1 MLELFL
7 TAAFKKQKLHTISD
21 APRNNRM
28 KFTKRS
34 RRSLLLLLLAV
45 FLLNACQQPTQPTA
59 TPEPQLTRERVAGT
73 RGGSVKYRL
82 EAPPKTFNY
91 LMASDVASLVVSF
104 YLLGGRLVEFN
115 HDEQR
120 YVPSVAE
127 SWKLGGDGRTVEV
140 SLRDGLKFSD
150 GQPLTAED
158 VAFTFRALYDERT
171 ASPLFRSAM
180 LVGERPI
187 EVSAVD
193 RRNLRLTFPEPV
205 AAPENY
211 LSNLAV
217 LPRHKLEESFK
228 GGTLRDAYA
237 LTSDPQSIVTSG
249 AFAVES
255 AQPGERVTLKRN
267 PHYWKKD
274 AAGTQ
279 LPYLD
284 SLTVEVVSDANNAV
298 TRLQQSALDIIDRI
312 RPTDYAALRGG
323 DGSTRAFDNG
333 PGLSTDHLWFN
344 LNPGASNNK
353 PFVEPQR
360 SAWFG
365 DVRFRRA
372 VAHAVDRE
380 AIASS
385 TLQGLATP
393 LYGFVSPGN
402 RTWGASDVPKI
413 EYDLEK
419 SRALLREAGFETRGG
434 GDAPE
439 LYDAKGN
446 RVEFMLIV
454 QAENEPRVKMA
465 TVIQEDLAQLGI
477 RMQVAPIETGELTRR
492 ISQSFDY
499 EAALFGTAVSEPDP
513 SSYTNFLRSN
523 SATHQWFPKQTAPT
537 TEWERRVDELVLMQ
551 SRERDVERRKA
562 IFRDVQIILAEQMPV
577 VPIVA
582 RHVATAANK
591 RIGNYRPST
600 VVPFS
605 LWNVEELFLRQ

>member
-1 MLELFL
+1 
-7 TAAFKKQKLHTISD
+7 
-21 APRNNRM
+21 M
-28 KFTKRS
+28 KFTHRP
-34 RRSLLLLLLAV
+34 RRSLLLVLLVIL
-45 FLLNACQQPTQPTA
+45 FGACQQPQQPTA
-59 TPEPQLTRERVAGT
+59 TPEPEQTRERVVGT

-82 EAPPKTFNY
+82 EAPPKTLNY
-91 LMASDVASLVVSF
+91 LMASDVSSLVVSF

-120 YVPSVAE
+120 YIPSIAE
-127 SWKLGGDGRTVEV
+127 SWKLNEDGRTVEV
-140 SLRDGLKFSD
+140 LLRDGLKFSD
-150 GQPLTAED
+150 GQALTTED

-171 ASPLFRSAM
+171 ASPLFRDAM
-180 LVGERPI
+180 LIGGRPI
-187 EVSAVD
+187 EVSVTDA
-193 RRNLRLTFPEPV
+193 RNLRLTFPEFV

-228 GGTLRDAYA
+228 NGTLRDAYA
-237 LTSDPQSIVTSG
+237 LTSDPQSIVIAG
-249 AFAVES
+249 AFTVES
-255 AQPGERVTLKRN
+255 VQPGERVTFKRN
-267 PHYWKKD
+267 PNYWKKD
-274 AAGTQ
+274 SAGTQ

-298 TRLQQSALDIIDRI
+298 TRLQQNALDVVDRV
-312 RPTDYAALRGG
+312 RPTDYATLRTAQ
-323 DGSTRAFDNG
+323 GSILAFDNG
-333 PGLSTDHLWFN
+333 PGLNTDHLWFN
-344 LNPGASNNK
+344 LNPGAANNK
-353 PFVEPQR
+353 SYVEPTR
-360 SAWFG
+360 LAWFN

-372 VAHAVDRE
+372 VAHAIDRE

-402 RTWGASDVPKI
+402 RAWGASDVPKI

-419 SRALLREAGFETRGG
+419 SRALLREAGFESRGS

-439 LYDAKGN
+439 LFDAKGN
-446 RVEFMLIV
+446 RVEFTLIV

-477 RMQVAPIETGELTRR
+477 RMHVAPIETGELTRR

-523 SATHQWFPKQTAPT
+523 SATHQWFPKQAVPA

-562 IFRDVQIILAEQMPV
+562 IFRDVQIILAEQMPI

-600 VVPFS
+600 VIPFS